1 MKAKL
6 ITLDSFSS
14 QLRDGMSIMF
24 GGFMGNGTPPMLI
37 NALLNSGVKDLTLI
51 GNDTAVPGL
60 GVAPLIAHKRVRKVI
75 ASHIGLNPETGRQ
88 MMSGEMEVEL
98 VPQGTLVERIR
109 AGGAGLGGFLTP
121 TGVGTVVEEGKQRMT
136 INGRDYLLELPLR
149 ADLALVHAKRGDR
162 AGNLYY
168 RRSAR
173 NFNPVIALAADRVF
187 AEVEELVN
195 IGELD
200 PDLVMT
206 PAMLI
211 DGLIQGGAQ

>member
-6 ITLDSFSS
+6 ITLDNFIS
-14 QLRDGMSIMF
+14 QLQDGMSIMF
-24 GGFMGNGTPPMLI
+24 GGFMANGTPPTLI
-37 NALLNSGVKDLTLI
+37 NALLDSGVTNLTLI
-51 GNDTAVPGL
+51 GNDTAAPGL
-60 GVAPLIAHKRVRKVI
+60 GVAPLIAHGRVQKVI

-88 MMSGEMEVEL
+88 MISGEMEVEL
-98 VPQGTLVERIR
+98 IPQGTLIERIR

-173 NFNPVIALAADRVF
+173 NFNPIIALAADRVF

-195 IGELD
+195 IGDLD
-200 PDLVMT
+200 PDMVMT

-211 DGLIQGGAQ
+211 DGLVQGDTQ